1 MTTSTVKILNDI
13 HGFLDVSPYMIS
25 SSCLTLREYVGPS
38 FNLDVAKALLK
49 LRSDFKIEDMNDAI
63 QQCKEILDKF
73 QDNSKEDSSETNY
86 LK

>member
-1 MTTSTVKILNDI
+1 
-13 HGFLDVSPYMIS
+13 
-25 SSCLTLREYVGPS
+25 
-38 FNLDVAKALLK
+38 
-49 LRSDFKIEDMNDAI
+49 MNDAI